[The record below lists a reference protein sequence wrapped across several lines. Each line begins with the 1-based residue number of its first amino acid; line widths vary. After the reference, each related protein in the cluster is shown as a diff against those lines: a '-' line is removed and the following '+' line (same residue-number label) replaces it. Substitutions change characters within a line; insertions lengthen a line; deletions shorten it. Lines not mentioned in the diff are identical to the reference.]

1 MAGEKKKAGN
11 SRLKAFL
18 IVVIGII
25 VIISFQYYILPFVE
39 SIFPILKGYDRYLK
53 DALAA
58 IVIFSIAVGIL
69 SIVKRTIEKTSQKAN
84 GRNYRGLYTH
94 T

>member
-39 SIFPILKGYDRYLK
+39 T
-53 DALAA
+53 
-58 IVIFSIAVGIL
+58 FSFGLMTPAVARR
-69 SIVKRTIEKTSQKAN
+69 SPVKRLETVF
-84 GRNYRGLYTH
+84 
-94 T
+94 